1 MAKKPRISPRKAPKQ
16 QRSLG
21 LVETIIT
28 ATTRVLAKSGYEN
41 ATTNR
46 VAEIAGVSIGS
57 LYQYFPNKEALIG
70 AVIDR
75 TVAGNVKKVE
85 RELARLGDK
94 PIEEALRLIIRMA
107 FEMYMGN
114 RALFRIMFEQ
124 APRLERV
131 QNIFRARH
139 HVASLLGKLLES
151 YGIRPRNP
159 ELTMFVLMNGALGV
173 IQTAVFDYP
182 EGAADA
188 DIVDE
193 IVRLVMGYL
202 HELPKVQ
209 GTEKS
214 LKR

>member
-1 MAKKPRISPRKAPKQ
+1 MSKKARISPRKSPKQ
-16 QRSLG
+16 QRSQG
-21 LVETIIT
+21 LVETILT
-28 ATTRVLAKSGYEN
+28 ATTRILTKGGYET

-75 TVAGNVKKVE
+75 TVEGNVRKVE
-85 RELARLGDK
+85 RELKKLGDE

-114 RALFRIMFEQ
+114 RPLFRVMFEQ

-131 QNIFRARH
+131 QNIFRARRH
-139 HVASLLGKLLES
+139 IAGLLGALLES
-151 YGIRPRNP
+151 YGIHPRNR

-173 IQTAVFDYP
+173 IQTAVFDFP
-182 EGAADA
+182 EGVADQ
-188 DIVDE
+188 DMIDE

-202 HELPKVQ
+202 KELKNP
-209 GTEKS
+209 
-214 LKR
+214 